1 MCTIQYSSPPPPTP
15 NAIDYLG
22 HNNQNSVT
30 KNSKKPFH
38 QIVTCRLHAKY
49 YNVCPL
55 RVFPLI
61 FLKKN
66 KSMLYFTLLFSFHFQ
81 KIMEEEKSKNR
92 ILLGSLQSLYVETVQ
107 DTDIKISVKQLVQG
121 WKEACINPQV
131 I

>member
-1 MCTIQYSSPPPPTP
+1 MLYSTPLPPPHPLPTLL
-15 NAIDYLG
+15 IIM
-22 HNNQNSVT
+22 VT
-30 KNSKKPFH
+30 TTKLVLQKNSKKPLH
-38 QIVTCRLHAKY
+38 QLVTCRLHAKDY
-49 YNVCPL
+49 HVCPL
-55 RVFPLI
+55 RLLFLI

-66 KSMLYFTLLFSFHFQ
+66 KFYAIFHIISFHFQ
-81 KIMEEEKSKNR
+81 KIMQEEKSKNR